1 MTKSIYLI
9 KQLKYILSN
18 FITHETVTFDDIDP
32 PWINSQVKHLINK
45 KILCT
50 KTISKIIKGI
60 NLSVLSDSTKFI
72 NWKFEK

>member
-18 FITHETVTFDDIDP
+18 FIPHETVTFDDIDP

-45 KILCT
+45 KMLCT